1 MIIGCTNCHKKFD
14 IEASLIPEKGRL
26 LQCSSCNHKWFFINE
41 LIPEFI
47 EPIKDESLKIF
58 INDDINQKKKLD
70 LDKDTNKDDET
81 APHTNKKINERPI
94 YRDKKKKKYNLIKLN
109 IVFII
114 SLIALI
120 IMIDTFKTP
129 IRKIVPN
136 IDSLLSNLF
145 ESCKDLILFIKDL
158 I

>member
-1 MIIGCTNCHKKFD
+1 MMKLLHI
-14 IEASLIPEKGRL
+14 LIKRL
-26 LQCSSCNHKWFFINE
+26 M
-41 LIPEFI
+41 
-47 EPIKDESLKIF
+47 KDPSTVI
-58 INDDINQKKKLD
+58 
-70 LDKDTNKDDET
+70 
-81 APHTNKKINERPI
+81 
-94 YRDKKKKKYNLIKLN
+94 KKKKKYNFIKLN

>member
-1 MIIGCTNCHKKFD
+1 MWSFKF
-14 IEASLIPEKGRL
+14 G
-26 LQCSSCNHKWFFINE
+26 H
-41 LIPEFI
+41 
-47 EPIKDESLKIF
+47 
-58 INDDINQKKKLD
+58 KKLD

-94 YRDKKKKKYNLIKLN
+94 YRDKKKKKYNFIKLN